1 MRDEKVVQREI
12 ESERTDREPSA
23 EYQLSVIRKVKKKKQ
38 RKEKRNSGKG
48 KKGDDDGEKNQLG
61 KFWYSNDGAI
71 AAVAHLHF
79 IFHLLTPFNN
89 NNNNKSTTP
98 QTLIHTEKSIQ
109 YKRVIDICIFTRVKL
124 FRNDL

>member
-61 KFWYSNDGAI
+61 KF
-71 AAVAHLHF
+71 
-79 IFHLLTPFNN
+79 
-89 NNNNKSTTP
+89 
-98 QTLIHTEKSIQ
+98 
-109 YKRVIDICIFTRVKL
+109 
-124 FRNDL
+124 